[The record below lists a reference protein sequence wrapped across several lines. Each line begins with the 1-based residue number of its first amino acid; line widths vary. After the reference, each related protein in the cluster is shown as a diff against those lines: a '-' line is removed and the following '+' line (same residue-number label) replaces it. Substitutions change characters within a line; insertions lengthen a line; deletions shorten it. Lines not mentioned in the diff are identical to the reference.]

1 MKYQSSDYL
10 VEYSYYINT
19 ISILKSIPI
28 LLEEIKLLSLKK
40 QSKTKQHLSLAL
52 VSHEVAL
59 EQSSG

>member
-19 ISILKSIPI
+19 ISVLKSIPI